1 VEKISSSSLVVKGN
15 DLIISRYNLSLAEQR
30 LILQVVSMIN
40 KDDEDFK
47 DYYVSISDYLDL
59 VGSNSNNYY
68 QVKKFTEELLKKP
81 LHIPL
86 QDGNFLACNWFSSIV
101 YLSEKGV
108 IVCRFDPHLKPYLLQ
123 LKNRFTA
130 YRLENVL
137 KLKNKYLIRLYEIL
151 KRYENIREKE
161 ISLDNFKKY
170 LSIPDTY
177 LYGDI
182 KKRILKP
189 AQKEFKERT
198 DIIFDFQE
206 IKEFKKV
213 VAIKFLIYLNQS
225 NNNSSI
231 NIIDNTGNNQIL
243 YNTPQT
249 PPQYEQYIQNQD
261 AQISKSNNSNN
272 NISETLQNLLLLVPE
287 DARTINLKN
296 YLERALEHHDEKYI
310 KSQIEYVNHQKKVS
324 NYKAYLAKAIE
335 EDYADIEKIKL
346 EEKAQIIKN
355 KYRPQIDRIMSM
367 NTKQT
372 PIYKSKEGES
382 YYLSSIQFSENEL
395 IIYHDIKKDDDEFG
409 PYSAAPY
416 VIPLDNERAIASN
429 LKQIEEILSSKKEK
443 SQEINQE
450 TQS

>member
-1 VEKISSSSLVVKGN
+1 MKPNSQSLVVKSN

-30 LILQVVSMIN
+30 LILQVASMIN

-47 DYYVSISDYLDL
+47 DYTIKISDYLEL
-59 VGSNSNNYY
+59 VESKSSNYY
-68 QVKKFTEELLKKP
+68 QIKQFTENLLKKP
-81 LHIPL
+81 VHIPKET
-86 QDGNFLACNWFSSIV
+86 GFVVCNWFSSIE
-101 YLSEKGV
+101 YIENKG
-108 IVCRFDPHLKPYLLQ
+108 ILICRFDPNLKPYLLK
-123 LKNRFTA
+123 LKKNFTS
-130 YRLENVL
+130 YRLKNVL
-137 KLKNKYLIRLYEIL
+137 KLQNKYLMRLYEVL
-151 KRYENIREKE
+151 KRYENVTNIDIPLANLR
-161 ISLDNFKKY
+161 KY
-170 LSIPDTY
+170 ISIPDTY
-177 LYGDI
+177 LYNNI
-182 KKRILKP
+182 KERILKP
-189 AQKEFKERT
+189 AQKEFKEHT

-206 IKEFKKV
+206 IKESKKV

-225 NNNSSI
+225 NNNSPI

-243 YNTPQT
+243 YNTSQT
-249 PPQYEQYIQNQD
+249 PYQYEQYIQNQD
-261 AQISKSNNSNN
+261 AHFSQNNNSNN
-272 NISETLQNLLLLVPE
+272 NISEPLQKLLLLLPE

-296 YLERALEHHDEKYI
+296 YLEKALEHYDEKYI
-310 KSQIEYVNHQKKVS
+310 RSQIEYVNNQKKVL
-324 NYKAYLAKAIE
+324 NYKAYLSKAIE

-346 EEKAQIIKN
+346 EEKAQVIKN

-395 IIYHDIKKDDDEFG
+395 IIYHDIKKDDDEFD

-416 VIPLDNERAIASN
+416 VISLNDERTIASN

>member
-1 VEKISSSSLVVKGN
+1 MKKTDSNSLVVKGN

-59 VGSNSNNYY
+59 VESNSNNYY

-249 PPQYEQYIQNQD
+249 PPQYEQYIQNED
-261 AQISKSNNSNN
+261 AQLSQNNNSNN

-395 IIYHDIKKDDDEFG
+395 IIYHDIKKDDDEFD

>member
-1 VEKISSSSLVVKGN
+1 MDSDLKSLVVKSN
-15 DLIISRYNLSLAEQR
+15 DLILSRYNLSLSEQR
-30 LILQVVSMIN
+30 LILKVVSMIN

-47 DYYVSISDYLDL
+47 DYYVKVSDYVNLIE
-59 VGSNSNNYY
+59 SKSKSCYS
-68 QVKKFTEELLKKP
+68 QIKKFTEGLLKKP
-81 LHIPL
+81 LFIP
-86 QDGNFLACNWFSSIV
+86 QEDGFLACNWFSSIKYV
-101 YLSEKGV
+101 ENKGEL
-108 IVCRFDPHLKPYLLQ
+108 ICCFDPKLKPYLLK
-123 LKNRFTA
+123 LKSCFTA

-137 KLKNKYLIRLYEIL
+137 KLKNKYSIRLYEIL
-151 KRYENIREKE
+151 KRYENMRENK
-161 ISLDNFKKY
+161 IMLDNFKKY
-170 LSIPDTY
+170 LSIPNTY

-182 KKRILKP
+182 KKQILKP
-189 AQKEFKERT
+189 AQKEFEEHT
-198 DIIFDFQE
+198 DIMFDFEE
-206 IKEFKKV
+206 IKESRKV
-213 VAIKFLIYLNQS
+213 VALSFRIYKNKNHS
-225 NNNSSI
+225 IDTDSKNNNQLP
-231 NIIDNTGNNQIL
+231 N
-243 YNTPQT
+243 NTPQI

-261 AQISKSNNSNN
+261 AQISKNNNSNN

-296 YLERALEHHDEKYI
+296 YLEKALEHHDEKYI

-395 IIYHDIKKDDDEFG
+395 IIYHDIKNDDDEFD